1 MIGPVGKACTGCGAC
16 AAVCPKGC
24 ISFERREF
32 GHLFPVVD
40 ETACVHCGSCRNVCP
55 ALAFQDAEPFIGES
69 FAFQAFDRDLL
80 ADSSSGGAFGTVAA
94 RWVAS
99 GGVVYGAVWERG
111 FGARH
116 ARAAEPRELAP
127 LRRSKYVQ
135 SSLEGVYAR
144 ISADL
149 GTGMS
154 VLFVG
159 TPCQVA
165 AVKAVCGRNASRG
178 RLATIDLV
186 CHGVPSAA
194 LFEDYVGWAESRAG
208 VEMTA
213 YASRDK
219 VRAGWSYLGSVAF
232 GEAEAQ
238 VIRADDPY
246 VVLFGQGAVFRPSC
260 YTCSYACAARVGDL
274 TLGDLWG
281 AESLDLD
288 FDLDLGLSAVLVN
301 TNTGRELLDLCAG
314 DARIVAVPFEDIA
327 RNNRNLV
334 AASEVPVQ
342 RVALAEAYERGGFPE
357 LAGVTSRAFCR
368 EAAKNRVKQLLP
380 TGLKRALKRA
390 IGKVA
395 RDDG

>member
-1 MIGPVGKACTGCGAC
+1 MIGSVDKACTGCGAC

-24 ISFERREF
+24 ITFERREF
-32 GHLFPVVD
+32 GHLFPIVD

-55 ALAFQDAEPFIGES
+55 ALAFHEAEPFSGES

-116 ARAAEPRELAP
+116 TRAAGPRDLAP

-149 GTGMS
+149 VAGMN

-165 AVKAVCGRNASRG
+165 AVKAVCGHSACRG

-186 CHGVPSAA
+186 CHGVPSAT
-194 LFEDYVGWAESRAG
+194 LFEDYVEWAESRAG
-208 VEMTA
+208 AKMTA

-219 VRAGWSYLGSVAF
+219 VRAGWSYLGSAAF
-232 GEAEAQ
+232 GEAETR

-246 VVLFGQGAVFRPSC
+246 VMLFGQGAVFRPSC

-281 AESLDLD
+281 AESLDLG

-301 TNTGRELLDLCAG
+301 TDTGQELLDMCAG
-314 DARIVAVPFEDIA
+314 DARIVTVSFEDIA

-334 AASEVPVQ
+334 TPSEVPAQ
-342 RVALAEAYERGGFPE
+342 RAALAEAYERGGFLE
-357 LAGVTSRAFCR
+357 LAGATSRAFRR
-368 EAAKNRVKQLLP
+368 EAMKNRFKQLLP
-380 TGLKRALKRA
+380 TRLKRALKRA
-390 IGKVA
+390 IGKAA
-395 RDDG
+395 RDDD